1 MIDDRPE
8 ESPGS
13 AAPPGPRRS
22 TFTPP
27 PAGAEY
33 RPGSLTDGEG
43 APPIAAP
50 APSPMPVDAM
60 PSAASPSPASAPV
73 SIPDPPRRAS
83 LTDEALLR
91 VADPDAADADTAA
104 LIALVEQQLSL
115 RVEEAERLQLWERAV
130 RDAGVP
136 DADELVQSVRSSFT
150 GVIDL
155 VPPRDAAPTV
165 GDDPWAQYPGTVSP
179 PPRSEEDREPAN
191 APLVVRSEDAPAAPA
206 VEAGV
211 EADARPASPSPDTM
225 LAPAAVGA
233 AVPGPAGVDPLTPVT
248 PSPAAPS
255 ASPAS
260 PAPAAGPAPDLLSAL
275 AEAPPPVVG
284 TGVTVPSPV
293 ESAAAPEASG
303 SGSSVPS
310 MSPAPL
316 PGSPAAPGAGSL
328 AAAPPPYGLVPSAV
342 APPPADDDTADIP
355 LVLPTSPW
363 SVDPVPSS
371 SAAPAPAAP
380 TPSPADEGAPPS
392 ASPVSPTPEPVP
404 LVEPIVEPVP
414 TTTGLTDLER
424 LFASIPPPTGETP
437 LGRTDAPGSADDADG
452 ASAST
457 STSGGPGS
465 SAPSAP
471 LAPAHPLAPASTATA
486 APAPAGPPA
495 PPVAP
500 STSSPSAPAV
510 PVGSSAPAAAPAF
523 AAAGRPDAAPPA
535 PRTPAPG
542 TAPIV
547 PLPTAG
553 PPRDPAP
560 LRVEEAALE
569 PTPAA
574 LRAGRSLRLFWLWF
588 SVSASAVSIGLGG
601 VLLGLGMSLRQ
612 AILSALIGVA
622 VSFLPLGLGTL
633 AGKWSGQP
641 TIVVS
646 RATFGVVGN
655 AVPAALSVL
664 TRLLWA
670 AALLWMLGT
679 GTASALAPLG
689 VDPRLAAP
697 LAALLGLL
705 IAASIAGLGFGLI
718 VRVAAVASVLAAVLL
733 VALIALTAPRLDIPQ
748 ALTIPDGGWVLVVT
762 GAVLVFS
769 VVGLAWAQSSGDLA
783 RYQSR
788 STLGVGAVMWTGFG
802 ATVPAFL
809 LVCWGA
815 MLAASDPRLAVGLAR
830 DPIGALAGVLSGPA
844 SLLLLLALALSL
856 VLAAALA
863 LYSGGFALLTAGLR
877 AARWTAVLVA
887 AVVTGAVLAVL
898 AATTPSLDALL
909 RDGLTTLAVPVAAWA
924 GVFGAETM
932 LRRRRVHSPSLLRSG
947 GVYPAVRTGNLVA
960 LLAATLIGWGLTG
973 AETAGLGWQ
982 GYLWALVGADALLVA
997 SDLGVAVAL
1006 VVGLLVPVVA
1016 GVPALRRLEAAERA
1030 AVDS

>member
-8 ESPGS
+8 QEPPGS

-50 APSPMPVDAM
+50 APSPMPVDGKS
-60 PSAASPSPASAPV
+60 SAASVPSAPTSPTSASAV
-73 SIPDPPRRAS
+73 IPDPPRRAS

-155 VPPRDAAPTV
+155 VPPREAAPV
-165 GDDPWAQYPGTVSP
+165 DEDPWAQYPGTVSP

-191 APLVVRSEDAPAAPA
+191 APPLFLADGDALVVDAPAPA
-206 VEAGV
+206 VAPG
-211 EADARPASPSPDTM
+211 ADRDALPPPPST
-225 LAPAAVGA
+225 AV
-233 AVPGPAGVDPLTPVT
+233 
-248 PSPAAPS
+248 SS
-255 ASPAS
+255 A
-260 PAPAAGPAPDLLSAL
+260 PAPAAAPPVPPAGPTPTLLSAL
-275 AEAPPPVVG
+275 ADAPPPVVG
-284 TGVTVPSPV
+284 TGVPSP
-293 ESAAAPEASG
+293 
-303 SGSSVPS
+303 
-310 MSPAPL
+310 SPIEGAPL
-316 PGSPAAPGAGSL
+316 PAPSADSAPLAAPAADSAPPADAVPTAGPLEQPEAAPSASPADAPTVLAAGSL

-342 APPPADDDTADIP
+342 APPPVDDDTADIP
-355 LVLPTSPW
+355 LVLPTAVRSADA
-363 SVDPVPSS
+363 SSAEPVPAPLPAPVPASGGEHPS
-371 SAAPAPAAP
+371 TGETSGVGPGDPPPVATAAPMP
-380 TPSPADEGAPPS
+380 D
-392 ASPVSPTPEPVP
+392 PVP
-404 LVEPIVEPVP
+404 LVEPLVEPVP
-414 TTTGLTDLER
+414 TTTGLTDLDR
-424 LFASIPPPTGETP
+424 LFSSIPASTGET
-437 LGRTDAPGSADDADG
+437 AA
-452 ASAST
+452 
-457 STSGGPGS
+457 
-465 SAPSAP
+465 
-471 LAPAHPLAPASTATA
+471 ATEA
-486 APAPAGPPA
+486 APAPPETEDPA
-495 PPVAP
+495 RPSAPTPSESAPVAP
-500 STSSPSAPAV
+500 SASPSSPP
-510 PVGSSAPAAAPAF
+510 APAAAPLPPVAESAG
-523 AAAGRPDAAPPA
+523 AAA
-535 PRTPAPG
+535 PAPG

-547 PLPTAG
+547 PLPTSG
-553 PPRDPAP
+553 PPRDPAA

-622 VSFLPLGLGTL
+622 ISFLPLGLGTL

-646 RATFGVVGN
+646 RATFGVAGN

-689 VDPRLAAP
+689 ADPALTAP

-705 IAASIAGLGFGLI
+705 LAASIAGLGFGLI
-718 VRVAAVASVLAAVLL
+718 VRVAAVASALAAALI

-748 ALTIPDGGWVLVVT
+748 ALTIPDGEWTLVVT
-762 GAVLVFS
+762 GVVLVFS
-769 VVGLAWAQSSGDLA
+769 VIGLAWAQSSGDLA

-802 ATVPAFL
+802 ATLPAFL

-815 MLAASDPRLAVGLAR
+815 LLAASDPQLALGLAT
-830 DPIGALAGVLSGPA
+830 DPIGALAGVLSGA
-844 SLLLLLALALSL
+844 AGIVLLLALAVSL

-863 LYSGGFALLTAGLR
+863 LYSGGFALLTVGVR
-877 AARWTAVLVA
+877 AARSTAVLVA
-887 AVVTGAVLAVL
+887 VVITGAVLAVL
-898 AATTPSLDALL
+898 AATSPSLDALL

-932 LRRRRVHSPSLLRSG
+932 MRRRRVHSPSLLRSG
-947 GVYPAVRTGNLVA
+947 GVYPAVRVLNLAV
-960 LLAATLIGWGLTG
+960 LLGATVIGWGLTG
-973 AETAGLGWQ
+973 AGTAGLGWQ
-982 GYLWALVGADALLVA
+982 GYLWGLVGADAVLVA
-997 SDLGVAVAL
+997 SDLGVVVAL
-1006 VVGLLVPVVA
+1006 AIGLLVPVVA
-1016 GVPALRRLEAAERA
+1016 GIPALRRLEAAERA
-1030 AVDS
+1030 AADS